1 MEAQVILKEVFLF
14 LMLLLLVLLLD
25 FRLVRILVV
34 LLTKEYLEAS
44 FVDKLDSL

>member
-1 MEAQVILKEVFLF
+1 VEAQVILKEVFLF
-14 LMLLLLVLLLD
+14 LMLLLLVFLMD
-25 FRLVRILVV
+25 FRLVRIPVV